1 MTTFFFGS
9 WTDDEKDEILLVEA
23 ERMRHINNP
32 ALRMSDKEHHDFMVI
47 LIDFFYLI
55 FVQKEEKSSCH
66 SSCIYC
72 EKEMNAALD
81 QLKIGSAK

>member
-1 MTTFFFGS
+1 MTTFFFGA

-47 LIDFFYLI
+47 LIDFFLFNLYSERGKVFLSFI
-55 FVQKEEKSSCH
+55 LHILRKRNEC
-66 SSCIYC
+66 
-72 EKEMNAALD
+72 
-81 QLKIGSAK
+81 SA